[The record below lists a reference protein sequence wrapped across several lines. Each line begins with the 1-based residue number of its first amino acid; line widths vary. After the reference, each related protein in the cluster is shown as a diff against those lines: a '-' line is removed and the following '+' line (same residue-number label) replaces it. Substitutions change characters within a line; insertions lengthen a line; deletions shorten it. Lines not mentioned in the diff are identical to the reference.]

1 MVVMLLRINQ
11 LVEAAGTVQI
21 HFLGDLEAF
30 QNGHH
35 PEDRGVIRGSRI
47 GSASRLDFLQGKRFL
62 GAKQGVDDLDA
73 IFGDP
78 HTIRSQELNN
88 RIQRELFQRIWI
100 CVGLPSHEGT
110 ATYLRRWTR
119 SSKAGKVE

>member
-1 MVVMLLRINQ
+1 MFLRIDEF
-11 LVEAAGTVQI
+11 VVAAGPVQI
-21 HFLGDLEAF
+21 HFLGNLEAL
-30 QNGHH
+30 QNGHY

-47 GSASRLDFLQGKRFL
+47 RSGSRLDFVQRERSL
-62 GAKQGVDDLDA
+62 GLKQGVDDLDA
-73 IFGDP
+73 ILGDP
-78 HTIRSQELNN
+78 HTIGSQELDN